1 MKTLAKPEI
10 SGWTAADEDKW
21 RHESKNFK
29 KAKIESEYSEPI
41 PFMELYRQ
49 IAKINLELIEK
60 RKELTQEQV
69 KFYEDHPD
77 VKEQRMGEKS

>member
-1 MKTLAKPEI
+1 
-10 SGWTAADEDKW
+10 
-21 RHESKNFK
+21 
-29 KAKIESEYSEPI
+29 
-41 PFMELYRQ
+41 MELYRQ